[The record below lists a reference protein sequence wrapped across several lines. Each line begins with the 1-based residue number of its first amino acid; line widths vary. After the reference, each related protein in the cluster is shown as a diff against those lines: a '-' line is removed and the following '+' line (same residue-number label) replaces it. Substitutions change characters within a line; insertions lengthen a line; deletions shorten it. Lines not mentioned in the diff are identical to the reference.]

1 MAEDLAAKKVSTMKI
16 VIVDKSNI
24 NQKMY
29 YTNERGWDHQIRNAK
44 DFKPAEA
51 RRTLKALSI
60 IKPLVEIQIY

>member
-1 MAEDLAAKKVSTMKI
+1 MKI
-16 VIVDKSNI
+16 VIVDKSNP

-29 YTNERGWDHQIRNAK
+29 YTNERSWDHQIRNAK

-51 RRTLKALSI
+51 RRTLKALAI